1 MNKYFIITLAFLFF
15 IFSASAQDLII
26 TKNGD
31 DIKAKVIEVDLFQVK
46 YKKYENIDGPIYTI
60 LIKDLLII
68 RYENG
73 SKDFFK
79 RSKNNDN
86 SVKSQV
92 KASNIISITPTKL
105 ITGIAIG
112 YSNIKQNATI
122 KSQNFSSNNPAI
134 NLSLL
139 FEKEFNTQ
147 FKFSTRPEFLIGSI
161 INTKF
166 KDDNKEYS
174 YSYSTAIIQMP
185 LLLIYTFRNKKN
197 KNGFPDYFYFGP
209 QLSYNILN
217 ANAII
222 TLTENRRNVP
232 LFVKQNETNFKF
244 GIGYDFKLKY
254 VNFRPE
260 FGYSYG
266 FNVLKPN
273 TIPNFDFTSI
283 NNNHYSFNIVLS
295 QRYNKVVFRKSQKF
309 KIPLWKKILSI

>member
-1 MNKYFIITLAFLFF
+1 MKNWLSFALLFIN
-15 IFSASAQDLII
+15 IFPV
-26 TKNGD
+26 N
-31 DIKAKVIEVDLFQVK
+31 
-46 YKKYENIDGPIYTI
+46 
-60 LIKDLLII
+60 
-68 RYENG
+68 
-73 SKDFFK
+73 
-79 RSKNNDN
+79 
-86 SVKSQV
+86 SQV
-92 KASNIISITPTKL
+92 KDSNIISITPTKL
-105 ITGIAIG
+105 ITGMAIG

-147 FKFSTRPEFLIGSI
+147 LKFSTRPEFLIGSI
-161 INTKF
+161 IKTKF

-174 YSYSTAIIQMP
+174 YSYSSAIIQMP

-209 QLSYNILN
+209 QLSYNISNTN
-217 ANAII
+217 ARI
-222 TLTENRRNVP
+222 TGTENRNVP

-273 TIPNFDFTSI
+273 TIPDFYFTSI
-283 NNNHYSFNIVLS
+283 INNHYSFNIVLS
-295 QRYNKVVFRKSQKF
+295 QRYNKVVFRKSKKL